1 MCRVLWLY
9 RSVDP
14 ALLAMASDQQQPECK
29 EFWVTL
35 AEVTHY
41 LTQDGHE
48 HVFHEWGVT
57 PGSKRNGREAILGVY
72 AHEKKA
78 CWQKFAVNACLTEA
92 RRVRRQQ
99 LNPIHQQEL
108 TLNAQER
115 LWRTEQRNLRLQNKT
130 HAPEEVARLRRLRR

>member
-1 MCRVLWLY
+1 MKRTHAALAGLLGAGMLWTGLVQAQALASSNVLAA
-9 RSVDP
+9 P
-14 ALLAMASDQQQPECK
+14 AAAPLSMSAAEGEDLPQALARQRQQLSAQ
-29 EFWVTL
+29 
-35 AEVTHY
+35 
-41 LTQDGHE
+41 
-48 HVFHEWGVT
+48 
-57 PGSKRNGREAILGVY
+57 REAILGIY

-130 HAPEEVARLRRLRR
+130 HAPEDPA

>member
-9 RSVDP
+9 RSVAP

-29 EFWVTL
+29 EFWMTL

-57 PGSKRNGREAILGVY
+57 PGSKRNGREALLSYVLLRCEVPLNY
-72 AHEKKA
+72 EKHTGTRTPEHQNMLR
-78 CWQKFAVNACLTEA
+78 WNKF
-92 RRVRRQQ
+92 
-99 LNPIHQQEL
+99 HF
-108 TLNAQER
+108 
-115 LWRTEQRNLRLQNKT
+115 
-130 HAPEEVARLRRLRR
+130 